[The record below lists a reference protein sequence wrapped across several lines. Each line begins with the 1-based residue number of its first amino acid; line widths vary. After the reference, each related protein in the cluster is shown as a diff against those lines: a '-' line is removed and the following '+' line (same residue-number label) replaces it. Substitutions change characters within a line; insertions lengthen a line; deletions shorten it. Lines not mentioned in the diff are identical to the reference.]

1 MYDIII
7 IGAGP
12 AGLTA
17 AIYACRAEK
26 STLVL
31 EAKSYGGQII
41 NTPDIANYPVAP
53 GISGFEFA
61 TTLYNQAKDLGA
73 QIVFEKA
80 VAVEDGETK
89 TVRTPNNA
97 YEGKAVILAT
107 GA

>member
-1 MYDIII
+1 MYDILIV
-7 IGAGP
+7 GAGP

-31 EAKSYGGQII
+31 EAKTYGGQII

-61 TTLYNQAKDLGA
+61 QTLFQQAKTSAPRSDS
-73 QIVFEKA
+73 KRSRRS
-80 VAVEDGETK
+80 ET
-89 TVRTPNNA
+89 A
-97 YEGKAVILAT
+97 A
-107 GA
+107 